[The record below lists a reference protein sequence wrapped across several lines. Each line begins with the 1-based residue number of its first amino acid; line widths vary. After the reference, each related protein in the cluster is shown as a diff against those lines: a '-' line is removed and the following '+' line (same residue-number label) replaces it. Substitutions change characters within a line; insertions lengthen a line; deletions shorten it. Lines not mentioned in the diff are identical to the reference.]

1 MSYIALC
8 GSNESVLE
16 LFLFLPRK
24 YKVLL
29 SSLCPT
35 VRLISKLMV
44 SVANIFAG
52 LLHFFICNIDNSS
65 EAKKKRNKHRLN
77 SS

>member
-8 GSNESVLE
+8 GFNESVLE

-44 SVANIFAG
+44 SVANFFCGVIA
-52 LLHFFICNIDNSS
+52 LLH
-65 EAKKKRNKHRLN
+65 L
-77 SS
+77 

>member
-1 MSYIALC
+1 MSSIALC

-24 YKVLL
+24 YKVLI
-29 SSLCPT
+29 SSLFPT

-44 SVANIFAG
+44 SVANIFVG
-52 LLHFFICNIDNSS
+52 LLHFFICIIDKSK
-65 EAKKKRNKHRLN
+65 EAKKKQNKHILD